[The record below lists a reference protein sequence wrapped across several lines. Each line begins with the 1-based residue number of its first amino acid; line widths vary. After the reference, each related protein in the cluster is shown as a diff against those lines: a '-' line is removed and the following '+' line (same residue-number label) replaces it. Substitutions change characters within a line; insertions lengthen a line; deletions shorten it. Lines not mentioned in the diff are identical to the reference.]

1 MDGGGNAP
9 ANRTARPGQTDLVQ
23 TLVGLLIVVV
33 SISSAVVTWRAAE
46 AAAKA
51 ADLDAQTR
59 QASLLRDQRV
69 SLHEADVAHD
79 RRLAVIYTGHITTAE
94 QFDAEEKVAQA
105 QQERA
110 VIRAL
115 QPLFILAA
123 PEEGDDGEWV
133 YDGEAALASAV
144 KGDTELQGVAPR
156 ELEAETSSA
165 RAKRLELIAV
175 DTGFIAALFILTLA
189 QLARQ
194 RRGHDRIAATLAVT
208 GTVLALGAAVMI
220 TTVGW

>member
-9 ANRTARPGQTDLVQ
+9 ANRTARPGQADLVQ

-79 RRLAVIYTGHITTAE
+79 RRLAVIYTGHVTTAE
-94 QFDAEEKVAQA
+94 QFEAEENVVQA

-110 VIRAL
+110 VVRAL
-115 QPLFILAA
+115 QPLFILAS
-123 PEEGDDGEWV
+123 PEEREGQWV

-175 DTGFIAALFILTLA
+175 DTAFIAALFILTIA
-189 QLARQ
+189 QLTRQ
-194 RRGHDRIAATLAVT
+194 RRGHDRIAATLAAT
-208 GTVLALGAAVMI
+208 GTVLALGAAVMV